1 MTYALIAQEAK
12 AVFLGFVQEKARL
25 ENEEIRSEAKD
36 IISKDEVD
44 ANCVLVGNQLA
55 EIGDKVYEEHRERFE
70 LMANL
75 LNINSDSL
83 VVQFINIVDL
93 IKCSNLGRILVVFCF
108 AYYLLKRFTKQIFQI
123 ILKCITNFVGISL
136 ARWIHN
142 QGGWTA
148 LVQKPTKKWIM
159 VAGVATA
166 VIAGFLVWRKS

>member
-55 EIGDKVYEEHRERFE
+55 EIGDKVYEEHRETFE
-70 LMANL
+70 FMANL

-83 VVQFINIVDL
+83 VVQFINIVEPHL
-93 IKCSNLGRILVVFCF
+93 FK
-108 AYYLLKRFTKQIFQI
+108 
-123 ILKCITNFVGISL
+123 
-136 ARWIHN
+136 N
-142 QGGWTA
+142 QLRNGLW
-148 LVQKPTKKWIM
+148 LQV
-159 VAGVATA
+159 
-166 VIAGFLVWRKS
+166 

>member
-142 QGGWTA
+142 QGGWVS
-148 LVQKPTKKWIM
+148 LFYI
-159 VAGVATA
+159 
-166 VIAGFLVWRKS
+166 IAKLINNFKSSFIVSTSIFLI